1 MNSYQYD
8 VIVVGGGPAGL
19 AAALSASENGA
30 KRVAIVERDFRLGGI
45 LEQCIHTGF
54 GLKYFGE
61 ELAGPQYAYKFIEQ
75 LKDKDIDVF
84 LNTMVL
90 KLDADNHM
98 VRAASAEYGVCEF
111 YGKAII
117 LSMGCR
123 ERTRASISVPGT
135 RPAGVFTAGTA
146 QRLINIQNYMVG
158 RKVVI
163 LGSGDIGMI
172 MARRMTLEG
181 AKVEAVIEIASYLAG
196 LTRNKVQCLDDF
208 GIPLYLDHTII
219 EICGKERVTGI
230 RMAQVDEK
238 KQPIAGT
245 EQYIE
250 CDTLLLSVGLIPENE
265 ISKTGGVTLD
275 RITGGPIVDHR
286 MQTEKE
292 GIFAC
297 GNVVHVNDLVD
308 NVSTESKLAGK
319 YAAAYATGKWE
330 TGKTIGVHPGENIRY
345 VTPQKFNGQGTAG
358 AEDKVSFYFRVL
370 QPMKQVAI
378 MVMDGDRVVSTKR
391 RPFVNPGEIESV
403 ALTCKELQDCV
414 SDDITV
420 VCKKWS
426 EVEA

>member
-1 MNSYQYD
+1 MNTYQYD
-8 VIVVGGGPAGL
+8 VIVIGGGPAGL

-30 KRVAIVERDFRLGGI
+30 GKVAIVERDFRLGGI

-75 LKDKDIDVF
+75 IKDKNIDVY

-90 KLDADNHM
+90 NLDADNHII
-98 VRAASAEYGVCEF
+98 RAASGKYGVCEF
-111 YGKAII
+111 HAKAIV
-117 LSMGCR
+117 LAMGCR

-135 RPAGVFTAGTA
+135 RPAGVYTAGTA

-181 AKVEAVIEIASYLAG
+181 AKVEAVIEIMSYLAG

-219 EICGKERVTGI
+219 EICGKERVKGI
-230 RMAQVDEK
+230 RMARVDEK
-238 KQPIAGT
+238 KQPIPGT

-265 ISKTGGVTLD
+265 ISKGGGVTLD
-275 RITGGPIVDHR
+275 GITGGPIVDHR

-308 NVSTESKLAGK
+308 NVSTESQLAGK
-319 YAAAYATGKWE
+319 YAADYANGEWKD
-330 TGKTIGVHPGENIRY
+330 GKTIRVKAGENIRY
-345 VTPQKFNGQGTAG
+345 VAPQKFSGQGTAD
-358 AEDKVSFYFRVL
+358 ENDKVSFYFRVL
-370 QPMKQVAI
+370 QPQKKVEI
-378 MVMDGDRVVSTKR
+378 LVMDDDRIVSRKK
-391 RPFVNPGEIESV
+391 RPFVNPGEIENI
-403 ALTCKELQDCV
+403 ALTYKDLENCISEN
-414 SDDITV
+414 ITII
-420 VCKKWS
+420 CKKLPES
-426 EVEA
+426 EV